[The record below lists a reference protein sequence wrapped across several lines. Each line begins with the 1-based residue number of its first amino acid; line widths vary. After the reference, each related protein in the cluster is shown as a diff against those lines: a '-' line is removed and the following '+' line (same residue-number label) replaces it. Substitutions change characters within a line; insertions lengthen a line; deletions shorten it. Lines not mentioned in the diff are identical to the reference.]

1 MSEAEG
7 LWGPAQVAAFL
18 GYAESTVARMVT
30 THPEKLPLQKTTRLP
45 AGWREVWSRPD
56 GDRHA
61 VKVGNGRGSF
71 IAATSATEASARAL
85 AAEELWK
92 SEVEDDGKRT

>member
-30 THPEKLPLQKTTRLP
+30 THPEKLPPRVQAVTRP
-45 AGWREVWSRPD
+45 RWVPEVCRAWAEAHSKP
-56 GDRHA
+56 
-61 VKVGNGRGSF
+61 
-71 IAATSATEASARAL
+71 TEA
-85 AAEELWK
+85 AAP
-92 SEVEDDGKRT
+92 KRGGRPRKAVA